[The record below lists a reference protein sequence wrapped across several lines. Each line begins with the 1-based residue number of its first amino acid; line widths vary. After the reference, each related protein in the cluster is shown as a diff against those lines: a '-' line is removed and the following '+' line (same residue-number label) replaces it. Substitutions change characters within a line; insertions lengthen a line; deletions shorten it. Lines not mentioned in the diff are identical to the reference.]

1 MSKDSYKK
9 LCEGYKDFY
18 KNEYLE
24 HKELFDNLSDNQT
37 PETLV
42 ISCSDSRVD
51 ASYITSAK
59 PGEIFSIRNVANLVP
74 PYEQD
79 YESYH
84 GTSSAIEY
92 AIKGLKVKNI
102 IVLGHSDCGGI
113 KALVKN
119 NGSINCGHEFVGHW
133 VDIAKPAVEKTYKEK
148 SNESFDEQVKFC
160 EFESIKS
167 SLENLMTYPFV
178 KNACEKNNLTVHGW
192 YFDIA
197 TGKLLSYDK
206 DNGVWLEVGNK
217 TNEGKENL

>member
-1 MSKDSYKK
+1 MSKDSYGK
-9 LCEGYKDFY
+9 LCAGYKNFY

-24 HKELFDNLSDNQT
+24 NKDLFDDLSYSQS

-51 ASYITSAK
+51 ASYITSSK

-74 PYEQD
+74 PYEKN
-79 YESYH
+79 YENYH

-92 AIKGLKVKNI
+92 AVKGLNVKNI
-102 IVLGHSDCGGI
+102 IILGHSDCGGI

-119 NGSINCGHEFVGHW
+119 HGDINLGHEFVGHW
-133 VDIAKPAVEKTYKEK
+133 VDIAKSAVEKTYQEKEQ
-148 SNESFDEQVKFC
+148 EDFDEQVKFC

-167 SLENLMTYPFV
+167 SLKNLMTFPFV
-178 KNACEKNNLTVHGW
+178 KEAVENNKLSVHGW

-197 TGKLLSYDK
+197 TGDLLEYIKDK
-206 DNGVWLEVGNK
+206 GIWSKIESCY
-217 TNEGKENL
+217 EGKSQS